1 MIKTSV
7 IQIYGSA
14 CCHTVICHA
23 HLGVTEAR
31 CPLVDPHSIFNQ
43 SMIKGTCNTVNHFFI
58 RDSRCNDPDINP
70 PLCSKTQRIQC
81 LKSFRINKTLKLYC
95 FSLTCHSCLKSFR
108 INKTLKP
115 SVNVKAV
122 RCSLKSFRINKTLKP
137 EFLVSDTI
145 ARLKSFRI
153 NKTLKRMWKNA
164 GARAGLK
171 SFRINKTLKPVRTC
185 FLTWL

>member
-14 CCHTVICHA
+14 GCHTVICHA

-70 PLCSKTQRIQC
+70 PLCSKTQRMCHFIRNDQIWRYKPAVFFSFVDHADINFLSYLFIIHWTIC
-81 LKSFRINKTLKLYC
+81 IRLYKSVL
-95 FSLTCHSCLKSFR
+95 SCLIF
-108 INKTLKP
+108 
-115 SVNVKAV
+115 
-122 RCSLKSFRINKTLKP
+122 
-137 EFLVSDTI
+137 
-145 ARLKSFRI
+145 
-153 NKTLKRMWKNA
+153 
-164 GARAGLK
+164 
-171 SFRINKTLKPVRTC
+171 
-185 FLTWL
+185 